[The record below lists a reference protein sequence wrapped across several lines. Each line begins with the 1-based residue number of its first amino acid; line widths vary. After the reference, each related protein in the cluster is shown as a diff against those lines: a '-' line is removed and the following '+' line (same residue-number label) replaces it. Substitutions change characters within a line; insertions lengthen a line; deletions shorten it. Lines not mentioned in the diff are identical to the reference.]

1 MAKRGSSDLTS
12 QIGSILRTTLQ
23 QLDTV
28 GKVVV
33 QKGKAGKIQFDLTM
47 LRRKRKDA
55 LAALGEATARLAV
68 EGRLP
73 DDEFPELSR
82 GLADLEAVDERIE
95 AEERRAR
102 ATAAGLPDDLEMP
115 DLDQAA
121 GQAAG
126 RAARR
131 AAAEAD
137 DADEAAPEEYDEP
150 APEGEDLGDDATA
163 DATPPER
170 RRPGR

>member
-1 MAKRGSSDLTS
+1 MAKRGSSDITS
-12 QIGSILRTTLQ
+12 QLGSFLRTTLQ

-47 LRRKRKDA
+47 LRRRRKDA
-55 LAALGEATARLAV
+55 LAALGEATARLAA

-73 DDEFPELSR
+73 DDDFPELAR
-82 GLADLEAVDERIE
+82 GLGDLEAIDERIE

-102 ATAAGLPDDLEMP
+102 AAAAGLPDDMEMP
-115 DLDQAA
+115 DFEAS
-121 GQAAG
+121 
-126 RAARR
+126 ARR
-131 AAAEAD
+131 ASRDAD
-137 DADEAAPEEYDEP
+137 DLEEYDEP
-150 APEGEDLGDDATA
+150 ASEGEDLGDEPTD
-163 DATPPER
+163 PPSGEP